1 LEQYGDSSFTSNS
14 IPKPEESFSYLEYNT
29 SGQAK
34 SANETHKVA
43 RSKWDEDVL
52 EGNHTCVWGS
62 WWDDGKWGYAC
73 CHSTTRGSYCTG
85 IHGIKA
91 DLESKER
98 IKQFF
103 LFFSYF
109 LEVLLKDNQLI
120 L

>member
-1 LEQYGDSSFTSNS
+1 MEQYGDSSFASST
-14 IPKPEESFSYLEYNT
+14 IPKPEESFSYLEYDT

-34 SANETHKVA
+34 GAAPEARKVV

-52 EGNHTCVWGS
+52 EGNHTAIWGS

-85 IHGIKA
+85 IQGIKA

-98 IKQFF
+98 IKR
-103 LFFSYF
+103 
-109 LEVLLKDNQLI
+109 
-120 L
+120 